1 MKQTHV
7 AGGPPG
13 VAQIDRPHSAR
24 AGHTGP
30 RLGRVVAAVSRVG
43 QLLLAALVVE
53 TLGVALFGVVVGTV
67 VAVLE
72 AAALLVGLRLAS
84 HAVKNE

>member
-7 AGGPPG
+7 AGGPLG
-13 VAQIDRPHSAR
+13 VARIDRPHRAR
-24 AGHTGP
+24 AGRTGP
-30 RLGRVVAAVSRVG
+30 RLGGVVAVVSRVG

>member
-1 MKQTHV
+1 
-7 AGGPPG
+7 
-13 VAQIDRPHSAR
+13 
-24 AGHTGP
+24 
-30 RLGRVVAAVSRVG
+30 
-43 QLLLAALVVE
+43 LAALVVE